1 MDRSTSHWFSWLPS
15 WRFLRGRSEQGPQI
29 AMMFA
34 LLGQVAIQG
43 VLIDPPLRRWLLGGM
58 FVLVMFSLFSELRRQ
73 RGRPIAIDRW
83 IDTHVSPRQLTYATF
98 AFVAIG
104 TVAIGVWAFIAY
116 GAVMASPTV
125 FMLAMLAIAFWVAL
139 RQLARQGD

>member
-1 MDRSTSHWFSWLPS
+1 
-15 WRFLRGRSEQGPQI
+15 
-29 AMMFA
+29 MMFA

-83 IDTHVSPRQLTYATF
+83 IDTHVSPRQL
-98 AFVAIG
+98 
-104 TVAIGVWAFIAY
+104 
-116 GAVMASPTV
+116 
-125 FMLAMLAIAFWVAL
+125 
-139 RQLARQGD
+139 ARQGD